1 MTAFTSVR
9 TADGTVIARDPLSGL
24 TVSGTTQAG
33 ALAELRRLLAMK
45 DAA

>member
-1 MTAFTSVR
+1 MKAFTVVR
-9 TADGTVIARDPLSGL
+9 TCDGTVIACDPSTGITASAL
-24 TVSGTTQAG
+24 TVDE